1 MNLEKTARQ
10 WADSLIDQHGHGEE
24 AQQVLEGRLMLL
36 RDAVIAMLAAE
47 ERFQNR
53 CLEMERRDLDDMGCP
68 F

>member
-1 MNLEKTARQ
+1 MNLEEVARQ

-24 AQQVLEGRLMLL
+24 AREVLEGRIVLL
-36 RDAVIAMLAAE
+36 RDAVVAMLAAE

-53 CLEMERRDLDDMGCP
+53 CMELERRDLDCP